1 MPKFAANLTMMFNEV
16 PFMQRF
22 AAAAQAGFKGVE
34 FLFPYEHDKHAI
46 ASELKQH
53 GLENVLFNLP
63 PGDWAGGERGMAGLP
78 GREAEFR
85 DSVALALDY
94 ALTCGTQRLHA
105 MSGIVPAGLDRET
118 CFQTL
123 ASNLRY
129 AAAQLAPHGITLL
142 IEPINT
148 RDMPGYL
155 LNLQSE
161 AHHLLKQVG
170 APNLQ
175 VQMDFYHAQIMEG
188 DIASTFRQHQQHIAH
203 VQIASVPARHE
214 PDEGELNYPWLFSLL
229 DELGYEGWVGC
240 EYRPRAG
247 TLEGLR
253 WMQSAS

>member
-1 MPKFAANLTMMFNEV
+1 
-16 PFMQRF
+16 
-22 AAAAQAGFKGVE
+22 
-34 FLFPYEHDKHAI
+34 
-46 ASELKQH
+46 
-53 GLENVLFNLP
+53 
-63 PGDWAGGERGMAGLP
+63 
-78 GREAEFR
+78 
-85 DSVALALDY
+85 
-94 ALTCGTQRLHA
+94 
-105 MSGIVPAGLDRET
+105 
-118 CFQTL
+118 
-123 ASNLRY
+123 
-129 AAAQLAPHGITLL
+129 
-142 IEPINT
+142 
-148 RDMPGYL
+148 MPGYL

-188 DIASTFRQHQQHIAH
+188 DIASTFRDYQQHIGH

-214 PDEGELNYPWLFSLL
+214 PDEGELNYPWLFAML